1 MQMNTINNDRT
12 GGIEESDSVPDTDQ
26 ETTPEAS
33 KDKGRR
39 HAIRLSSLQDLK
51 AIFLAM
57 DWEIND
63 KTLNKLIDE
72 SEKLLNSSEG
82 DLVLMAYFKMLSS
95 LGKYI
100 KVRKVNADKD
110 AVGLLSSVF
119 EGMEKVIAA
128 EEMPYRERERLV
140 IDEISK
146 FQVLKQKI
154 SGSKA
159 GHASGKSLSQVARD
173 AELLDVKADVIS
185 LRQEVAG
192 LREQVA
198 KLMKAIDR

>member
-1 MQMNTINNDRT
+1 MKKTDNSRT
-12 GGIEESDSVPDTDQ
+12 GGIKENDSVPDTDQ
-26 ETTPEAS
+26 ETIPEAS
-33 KDKGRR
+33 QDKGRS

-63 KTLNKLIDE
+63 QTLNKLIDE
-72 SEKLLNSSEG
+72 SEKLMNSSEG

-159 GHASGKSLSQVARD
+159 GHPSEKSLSQVARD

-185 LRQEVAG
+185 LRQEVTE
-192 LREQVA
+192 LREQVE
-198 KLMKAIDR
+198 KVLEAIDR